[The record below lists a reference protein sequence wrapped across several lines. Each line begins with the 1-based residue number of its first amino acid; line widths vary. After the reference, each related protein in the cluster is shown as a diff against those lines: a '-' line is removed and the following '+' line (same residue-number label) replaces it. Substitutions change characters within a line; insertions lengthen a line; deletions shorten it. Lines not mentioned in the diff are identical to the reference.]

1 MSNKK
6 ASILLIG
13 NEILSGSTQDAN
25 LAYLAS
31 KLAELGI
38 RLVEVRVVED
48 DYEAIIEAV
57 NHLRQRYDY
66 LFTTGGIGPTHDD
79 ITAEAIARAFDKPL
93 ALNEKALALMNEFY
107 QTRGKMNSG
116 RRKMAMIPEG
126 AELILN
132 KVSAAPGFK
141 IDNVFILAGVPRIM
155 QDMFDNLRPL
165 LESAAPIVACKLIVL
180 SGESSISEELTT
192 LQEQSPEVAIGS
204 YPKRNE
210 KFGLYTELVF
220 RSQDQAANAATRE
233 RFMSILQ
240 QAGVSYEAI

>member
-31 KLAELGI
+31 KLADLGI

>member
-1 MSNKK
+1 MPNKK

-79 ITAEAIARAFDKPL
+79 ITAEAIARAFGRSL
-93 ALNEKALALMNEFY
+93 VLNEKALALMDEFY
-107 QTRGKMNSG
+107 QARGKMNSG

-141 IDNVFILAGVPRIM
+141 MNNVFILAGVPRIM

-180 SGESSISEELTT
+180 SGESSISEELTA
-192 LQEQSPEVAIGS
+192 LQEQTPEVAIGS

-220 RSQDQAANAATRE
+220 RSQDQAANSATRE
-233 RFMSILQ
+233 RFMSTLQ
-240 QAGVSYEAI
+240 QAGVSYEAV

>member
-1 MSNKK
+1 MPNKK

-25 LAYLAS
+25 LVYLAS
-31 KLAELGI
+31 KLSELGI

-57 NHLRQRYDY
+57 NHLRKRYDY

-79 ITAEAIARAFDKPL
+79 ITAEAIARAFNKPL
-93 ALNEKALALMNEFY
+93 ILNKKALELINKFY
-107 QTRGKMNSG
+107 QNRGNMNRG

-132 KVSAAPGFK
+132 KISAAPGFK

-155 QDMFDNLRPL
+155 QDMFDNLSPL
-165 LESAAPIVACKLIVL
+165 LEGAAPIVACKLIVL
-180 SGESSISEELTT
+180 SGESGISDELAA
-192 LQEQSPEVAIGS
+192 LQEQTPEVAIGS
-204 YPKRNE
+204 YPKRNA
-210 KFGLYTELVF
+210 KLGLYTELVF
-220 RSQDQAANAATRE
+220 RSQDQAANSATRE
-233 RFMSILQ
+233 RFMNILQ
-240 QAGVSYEAI
+240 QAGVSYEAV

>member
-79 ITAEAIARAFDKPL
+79 ITAEAIARAFNKPL

-155 QDMFDNLRPL
+155 QYMFDNLRPL

-192 LQEQSPEVAIGS
+192 LQGQSPEVAIGS

-210 KFGLYTELVF
+210 KLGLYTELVF
-220 RSQDQAANAATRE
+220 RSQDQAANSATRE
-233 RFMSILQ
+233 RFMKILQ
-240 QAGVSYEAI
+240 KAGVSYEAV